1 VPTTRR
7 LIQLLLL
14 QIAGAMVAVA
24 ALEAQT
30 VKQGDPSGVDPNAF
44 HNPIVIET
52 VVVSADPV
60 CKGDDRTPE
69 KPKAST
75 AGKVKD
81 KGGKVLVN
89 FGQVHDK
96 LVILLFP
103 RSSTPRTW

>member
-1 VPTTRR
+1 M
-7 LIQLLLL
+7 L
-14 QIAGAMVAVA
+14 AVA

-30 VKQGDPSGVDPNAF
+30 VRQGAPNGVDPNAS
-44 HNPIVIET
+44 HSLMVIET
-52 VVVSADPV
+52 VAAPAEPADPSL

-69 KPKAST
+69 KPKPST